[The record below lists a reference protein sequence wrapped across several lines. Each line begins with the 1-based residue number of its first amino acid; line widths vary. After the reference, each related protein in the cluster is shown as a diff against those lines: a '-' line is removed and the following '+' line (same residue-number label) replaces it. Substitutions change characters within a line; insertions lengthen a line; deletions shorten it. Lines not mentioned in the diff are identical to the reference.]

1 MPELHDA
8 ALLRIYIG
16 DDDTYD
22 ERPLYE
28 AIVRAAR
35 DAGLAGVTVVRGI
48 LGYGR
53 SAHVHEIHKGF
64 SHDLPVIVEIV
75 DEPAAIEAW
84 LPVIEHMNMLRAG
97 VAVVERVQIARFH
110 PRS

>member
-1 MPELHDA
+1 MPELQDA

-16 DDDTYD
+16 DDDTYH
-22 ERPLYE
+22 EQPLAE

-35 DAGLAGVTVVRGI
+35 DAGLAGATVLRGM
-48 LGYGR
+48 LGFGR

-64 SHDLPVIVEIV
+64 SHDLPVVVEIV

-84 LPVIEHMNMLRAG
+84 LPVLEDMNMLRAG
-97 VAVVERVQIARFH
+97 VVVVERVQIARFH
-110 PRS
+110 SRS

>member
-1 MPELHDA
+1 MAELHDA

-35 DAGLAGVTVVRGI
+35 DAGLAGATVVRGI

-53 SAHVHEIHKGF
+53 SAHLHEIHKGF
-64 SHDLPVIVEIV
+64 FHDLPIIVEIV

-84 LPVIEHMNMLRAG
+84 LPVIEDMHMLRAG
-97 VAVVERVQIARFH
+97 IAVIEHVQVARFH
-110 PRS
+110 PGS